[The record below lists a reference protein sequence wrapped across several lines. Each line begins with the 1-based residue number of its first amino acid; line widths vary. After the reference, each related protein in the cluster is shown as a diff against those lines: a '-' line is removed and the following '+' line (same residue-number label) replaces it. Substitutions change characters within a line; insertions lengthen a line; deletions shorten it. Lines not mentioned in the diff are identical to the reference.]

1 MTRIIAAVLLSLL
14 IAQFS
19 GQPAVAQ
26 EAPNVALC
34 LGCHGAAGRP
44 VDAVTPVLHGQHFYY
59 LYVQL
64 KDYQAKRRDNPVM
77 SAMAAGL
84 SRDDMKALAQVF
96 SEGEWPNL
104 GFSTSEEM
112 HNAGAKALVAGQ
124 CVQCHRGGYEGD
136 SRVPRLAG
144 QQVDYLEK
152 TMLDFKNKVRMNSPA
167 KGSLLGAYSEE
178 EIRAM
183 AEYLAAF

>member
-1 MTRIIAAVLLSLL
+1 MLRIIATAVFSLL
-14 IAQFS
+14 ITQFY
-19 GQPAVAQ
+19 GPTAVAQ
-26 EAPNVALC
+26 EAPNAALC

-44 VDAVTPVLHGQHFYY
+44 ADTTTPVLHGQHFYY

-64 KDYQAKRRDNPVM
+64 KDYKAKRRDNPIM
-77 SAMAAGL
+77 SAIAAGL

-104 GFSTSEEM
+104 GFAASEETRRL
-112 HNAGAKALVAGQ
+112 GTKALASGQ

>member
-1 MTRIIAAVLLSLL
+1 
-14 IAQFS
+14 
-19 GQPAVAQ
+19 
-26 EAPNVALC
+26 
-34 LGCHGAAGRP
+34 
-44 VDAVTPVLHGQHFYY
+44 
-59 LYVQL
+59 
-64 KDYQAKRRDNPVM
+64 M

-112 HNAGAKALVAGQ
+112 RNAGAKALAAGQ

-183 AEYLAAF
+183 AEYLADY